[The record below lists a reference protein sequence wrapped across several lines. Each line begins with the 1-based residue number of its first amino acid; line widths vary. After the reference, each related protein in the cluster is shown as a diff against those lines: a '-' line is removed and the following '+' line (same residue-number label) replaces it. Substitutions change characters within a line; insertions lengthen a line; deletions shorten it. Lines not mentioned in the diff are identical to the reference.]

1 MLWKEAHF
9 KLESGDEVTG
19 TIVSVG
25 SNFLEVLVDDA
36 LPQESE
42 TTLSIPE
49 EEHESEKREQPVGKT
64 WIFSLDQIA
73 HVEVV
78 GEQPHRPCQ

>member
-1 MLWKEAHF
+1 LWKEAHF

-19 TIVSVG
+19 TVVSVG
-25 SNFLEVLVDDA
+25 SNFVEVLVDDA

-49 EEHESEKREQPVGKT
+49 EENESEKREHPIGKT

-73 HVEVV
+73 HVKVV
-78 GEQPHRPCQ
+78 GEQPHRTCQ